1 MKFVLATII
10 TTLILWLTSCT
21 STRPS
26 DVPHFTPPDPY
37 DAEGNLV
44 WVYDAEKDTVTV
56 PYWYW
61 EKIVDYWID
70 TQEFFKAA
78 GKEK

>member
-1 MKFVLATII
+1 M
-10 TTLILWLTSCT
+10 
-21 STRPS
+21 
-26 DVPHFTPPDPY
+26 PHFTPPDPY